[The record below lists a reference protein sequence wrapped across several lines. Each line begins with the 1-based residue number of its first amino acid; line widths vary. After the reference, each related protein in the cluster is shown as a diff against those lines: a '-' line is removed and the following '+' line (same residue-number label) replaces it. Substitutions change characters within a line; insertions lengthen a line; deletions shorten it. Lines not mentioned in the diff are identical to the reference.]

1 MEEGRE
7 RERNDEHGGEEEK
20 KKRGRG
26 MWIIRRR
33 RTSGSDGRK
42 VIESSVYYLGRW
54 NERECMRTSMWYGGS
69 GGKMVFCVCSREK
82 RRTTIAGILACAR
95 HTRFPHL
102 SSPSPPLFLF
112 LSRTL
117 EGLSL
122 GATAR
127 ESLESH
133 AGGTWPERGQLTH
146 VHVVRVSYYMLHV
159 TDVPFHWQRRNR
171 RIGCSHRRVIRLF
184 DNVNGIFFLFLF
196 LFFGIR

>member
-1 MEEGRE
+1 MEEERE
-7 RERNDEHGGEEEK
+7 RERNDEHGGREEEK

-54 NERECMRTSMWYGGS
+54 NERECIWELVCGTVVVGR
-69 GGKMVFCVCSREK
+69 KMVFCVCSREK

-171 RIGCSHRRVIRLF
+171 RIGCSRASTSY
-184 DNVNGIFFLFLF
+184 
-196 LFFGIR
+196 

>member
-1 MEEGRE
+1 M
-7 RERNDEHGGEEEK
+7 NTGGKK
-20 KKRGRG
+20 KKRNVAAACESFEGVERIGREKG
-26 MWIIRRR
+26 NREQRLLLGTME
-33 RTSGSDGRK
+33 RTRM
-42 VIESSVYYLGRW
+42 Y
-54 NERECMRTSMWYGGS
+54 MRTSMWYDSS

-171 RIGCSHRRVIRLF
+171 RIGCSRASTSYQAIA
-184 DNVNGIFFLFLF
+184 
-196 LFFGIR
+196 

>member
-82 RRTTIAGILACAR
+82 RRTTILACAR

-102 SSPSPPLFLF
+102 SSPSPP
-112 LSRTL
+112 S
-117 EGLSL
+117 LSL
-122 GATAR
+122 SLSYTRRSLVRRYSTRIAGEPCGRYVAR
-127 ESLESH
+127 ARSAH
-133 AGGTWPERGQLTH
+133 ARARRACL
-146 VHVVRVSYYMLHV
+146 VLYV
-159 TDVPFHWQRRNR
+159 TCYGRPVP
-171 RIGCSHRRVIRLF
+171 LAKA
-184 DNVNGIFFLFLF
+184 
-196 LFFGIR
+196 